1 MIGQTVGHYKVT
13 ARLGAGGMGEVFL
26 ALDSKLDRKVALKFL
41 PSAMWNDGE
50 AKQRLIREAKAAS
63 KLDHPNVVTIHGIE
77 ESDERLFI
85 IMAHVAGPTLDKYL
99 ANGSHST
106 DDLIALALQIT
117 DGLQHAHEAGVIH
130 RDLKPGNILVDDKGR
145 VRVLD
150 FGLARMRG
158 TSRLTHAGSTVGTL
172 AYSPPELIQG
182 NDAEP
187 SSDIY
192 SFGVVL
198 YQMLTGHLPFETD
211 HEAALL
217 YSILRDEPRPLTDY
231 DSAIPPA
238 LQAVVMRCLE
248 KRPDKRYASCVALA
262 AELKECRSDHISGTR
277 AKAASDIP
285 SIAILPFVNRS
296 RDEEDEYFAD
306 GLADELLN
314 VLAKIRGLR
323 VAARSSAF
331 TFKGQQVTVADV
343 GRALNVGTVLEGSVR
358 KSGNRVRISVQL
370 VAVSDGYH
378 LWSETYDRTLEDIFA
393 VQDDIAQSV
402 VKELRTALLGEEAD
416 SNSSRELKA
425 EVAKAA
431 KGRGHD
437 AEAHRLY
444 LQARHL
450 LDRFSEGDTAK
461 GMEYLREALAL
472 DPSHAPAWVQLA
484 RGYST
489 QGGFGWVPVMEGA
502 QKAHDAVARALELA
516 PDLPEAHVV
525 LSSIQ
530 RTHDW
535 DWKGAEASSR
545 RAMEL
550 APGSADVLRSMA
562 ALAHILCRFDESLEL
577 YQRALDQDPLSS
589 STYAQLG
596 HIYRSLLRPA
606 DAERAYRKA
615 LEISPQRVSTHS
627 VLAMVLVDEG
637 RDAEAIAEAEL
648 ETAEWALLTARAY
661 VNFKAGRVKEAEAA
675 LQELEAKHALDSAFQ
690 ISAIHAAKGD
700 ADAAFYWMD
709 QGFEL
714 RDAGFPQVKCE
725 PTFRTLHNDPRWPV
739 FLKKMGLGD

>member
-41 PSAMWNDGE
+41 PAAMWNDGE

-85 IMAHVAGPTLDKYL
+85 IMAHVAGTTLDKYL
-99 ANGSHST
+99 ANGSYST

-198 YQMLTGHLPFETD
+198 YQMLSGHLPFETD

-231 DSAIPPA
+231 DAAIPA
-238 LQAVVMRCLE
+238 KLQALVMRCLE
-248 KRPDKRYASCVALA
+248 KRPDKRYASCVMLSN
-262 AELKECRSDHISGTR
+262 ELKECRSDHISGTH
-277 AKAASDIP
+277 AKAASEIP

-331 TFKGQQVTVADV
+331 TFKGQQVTVGDV

-431 KGRGHD
+431 KGRGHN

-461 GMEYLREALAL
+461 GMEYLKEALAL

-489 QGGFGWVPVMEGA
+489 QGGFGWVPVLEGA
-502 QKAHDAVARALELA
+502 RKAHEAVARALELA

-525 LSSIQ
+525 LSSIK
-530 RTHDW
+530 RIHDW

-550 APGSADVLRSMA
+550 APGSADVLGSMA

-577 YQRALDQDPLSS
+577 YQRALDQDPLNS

-606 DAERAYRKA
+606 DAARAYRKA
-615 LEISPQRVSTHS
+615 LELSPQRVSTHS
-627 VLAMVLVDEG
+627 VLSMVLVDEG

-648 ETAEWALLTARAY
+648 ETADWALLTARAY
-661 VNFKAGRVKEAEAA
+661 VNFKAGRLNEADAA
-675 LQELEAKHALDSAFQ
+675 LRELEANHAVDSAFQ
-690 ISAIHAAKGD
+690 IAAIHAARGE

-725 PTFRTLHNDPRWPV
+725 PTFRTLHNDPRWPA